1 MTKEMQKCGYVAII
15 GRPNTG
21 KSTLLNAILGQKI
34 SITSRKAQTT
44 RHRILGIKTENN
56 CQAIYV
62 DTPGLHQGNKKA
74 LNQALNKIAGSTIHD
89 VDLVIF
95 LVDAKK
101 WNTDDD
107 QVLSALSACK
117 VPVVLAINKTDKIKD
132 KEALLPL
139 IESLSGK
146 REFAAVIPL
155 SARNKDNIELIEET
169 VCDLLP
175 ESIAFYSSDQITDR
189 TERFLGAELI
199 REKLMRMLG
208 QELPYSLAVEIEQ
221 FEVTEKITNISAI
234 IWVERAGQKAIV
246 IGKQGEMLKKIGQSA
261 REDMEKLFDCRV
273 YLKLWVKIK
282 EGWTNDERALK
293 SLVYKDEL

>member
-1 MTKEMQKCGYVAII
+1 MTEEVKKCGYVAII

-44 RHRILGIKTENN
+44 RHRILGIKTENA

-62 DTPGLHQGNKKA
+62 DTPGLHKGGKSA
-74 LNQALNKIAGSTIHD
+74 LNKALNKIAGSTIND

-101 WNTDDD
+101 WNLEDE
-107 QVLSALSACK
+107 QVLSILSKCK
-117 VPVVLAINKTDKIKD
+117 VPVVLAINKIDKIKG

-139 IESLSGK
+139 IEELSGK
-146 REFAAVIPL
+146 MKFASVIPL
-155 SARNKDNIELIEET
+155 SARNNDNIELLEET
-169 VCDLLP
+169 VCNLLP
-175 ESIAFYSSDQITDR
+175 ESIAFYSSEQITDR
-189 TERFLGAELI
+189 TERFLAAELI

-208 QELPYSLAVEIEQ
+208 DELPYALTVEIEK
-221 FEVTEKITNISAI
+221 FEVTEKITNISAL
-234 IWVERAGQKAIV
+234 IWVERDGQKAIV
-246 IGKQGEMLKKIGQSA
+246 IGKKGEMLKKIGKSA
-261 REDMEKLFDCRV
+261 REDMEQLFDCRI
-273 YLKLWVKIK
+273 YLKLWVKVK
-282 EGWTNDERALK
+282 AGWTNDERALK

>member
-1 MTKEMQKCGYVAII
+1 MTEIVKCGYVAII

-62 DTPGLHQGNKKA
+62 DTPGLHKGGKSA

-95 LVDAKK
+95 LIDAKK
-101 WNTDDD
+101 WNVEDD
-107 QVLSALSACK
+107 QVLSILSECK
-117 VPVVLAINKTDKIKD
+117 VPVVLAINKMDKIKD
-132 KEALLPL
+132 KQALLPL
-139 IESLSGK
+139 INELSSK
-146 REFAAVIPL
+146 RDFASVIPL
-155 SARNKDNIELIEET
+155 SARNKDNIELIEKT

-175 ESIAFYSSDQITDR
+175 ESIAYYSDEQVTDR
-189 TERFLGAELI
+189 TERFLAAELI

-208 QELPYSLAVEIEQ
+208 QEIPYSLAVEIEK
-221 FEVTEKITNISAI
+221 FEVTDKITNISAI

-246 IGKQGEMLKKIGQSA
+246 IGKQGEMLKRIGTSA

>member
-1 MTKEMQKCGYVAII
+1 MTEIVKCGYVAII

-62 DTPGLHQGNKKA
+62 DTPGLHKGGKSA

-101 WNTDDD
+101 WNVEDD
-107 QVLSALSACK
+107 QVLSILSECK
-117 VPVVLAINKTDKIKD
+117 VPVVLAINKMDKIKD
-132 KEALLPL
+132 KQALLPL
-139 IESLSGK
+139 INELSSK
-146 REFAAVIPL
+146 RDFASVIPL
-155 SARNKDNIELIEET
+155 SARNKDNIELIEKT

-175 ESIAFYSSDQITDR
+175 ESIAYYSDEQVTDR
-189 TERFLGAELI
+189 TERFLAAELI

-208 QELPYSLAVEIEQ
+208 QEIPYSLAVEIEK
-221 FEVTEKITNISAI
+221 FEVTDKITNISAI

-246 IGKQGEMLKKIGQSA
+246 IGKQGEMLKRIGTSA

-293 SLVYKDEL
+293 SLVYKDEI